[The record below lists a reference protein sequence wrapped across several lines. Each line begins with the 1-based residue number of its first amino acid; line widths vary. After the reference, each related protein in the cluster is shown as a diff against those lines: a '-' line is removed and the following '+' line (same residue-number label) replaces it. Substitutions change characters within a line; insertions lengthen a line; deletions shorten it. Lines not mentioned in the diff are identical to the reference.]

1 MFEDFVPF
9 FLAMSSSS
17 GIFPR
22 RLGAPQMRPV
32 RLVVRTPPFHGGN
45 TGSSPVRVAISPQLS
60 HPRVGVNCFWPWP
73 KPWPFLSH
81 FLKMD
86 GTDLTEFSNRD

>member
-60 HPRVGVNCFWPWP
+60 HPRVGVNCGSTP
-73 KPWPFLSH
+73 KFGDEAFFLIVDIG
-81 FLKMD
+81 FNR
-86 GTDLTEFSNRD
+86 TER